1 MGAGRSDSPAIL
13 RTRKGLTATGREE
26 APVPGNWAAPF
37 AIPPLQFRGGG
48 GVADASKN
56 CGGIGAAL
64 PNLARLA
71 KLGIAQNVERAPR
84 YETAQD
90 VAWSQPAR
98 ERGNMDAIRAEPR
111 KFNRDRLRQ
120 CAQGKK
126 GAFRVQAQG

>member
-13 RTRKGLTATGREE
+13 RTRKGLAATGRGE

-37 AIPPLQFRGGG
+37 AIPPLQFRGG
-48 GVADASKN
+48 VADDSKN
-56 CGGIGAAL
+56 FGGLVATL

-71 KLGIAQNVERAPR
+71 KLGIAQNMVTAPR
-84 YETAQD
+84 YGTAQD
-90 VAWSQPAR
+90 AAWSHPAR

-120 CAQGKK
+120 CAQGKQ
-126 GAFRVQAQG
+126 GAFRV